1 MILFIL
7 VALYAVA
14 INGSSLTGFDNFS
27 HWARIPKIVLEYNSL
42 KIPANILYYPQTM
55 FSPILYTF
63 TCFFGGYNFT
73 NILVSMWLAYW
84 IIILLPLSHMPFK
97 KVHLLAL
104 YSLLITGILLAD
116 KANSMNALADTFIS
130 IMAASLLGYYFIRGN
145 FKGKYMI
152 LFAGIAVFPHIKYAV
167 GYLFAFYILLIMLY
181 DIYSKNKK
189 LSSNEIKFFIASL
202 VSFAAN
208 RLLMLSTNSSL
219 SQPNPI
225 STDMLPYDS
234 KSLSYIDIKEPW
246 CDPVGN
252 FLRALSTPVGIAI
265 TALFAAIIVIIIIK
279 KIKRKKI
286 HWLFAVSPLILFVL
300 FLGYSYFTFDAETQL
315 LVKNFIKNSLYLK
328 FLNINIIIYLFALC
342 LISAVLYKIS
352 PNKPSKKYM
361 LHIIYILGVQILLFE
376 LGTMIYYAGI
386 QQRMIFS
393 GNSLIRYHGMV
404 LYAMTFFLCIVIFN
418 GKPFSAARPIFK
430 KASYIVG
437 VILCLLLL
445 IPGVRSIA
453 KNPEVSDEGYRSAI
467 GGYKFYNDLIQE
479 YAKEDE
485 RVCLV
490 IDTINIGD
498 WNATKFIT
506 VMVGYHTSLS
516 LNNIVVLN
524 TVSDVELQ
532 QEAFREYLIQNKMD
546 KVITIGTGSYF
557 YGKYG
562 EIFSISTDE
571 ALNGVFQV
579 TYDDSRK
586 VELIHLNPNN

>member
-1 MILFIL
+1 M
-7 VALYAVA
+7 
-14 INGSSLTGFDNFS
+14 
-27 HWARIPKIVLEYNSL
+27 
-42 KIPANILYYPQTM
+42 
-55 FSPILYTF
+55 
-63 TCFFGGYNFT
+63 
-73 NILVSMWLAYW
+73 
-84 IIILLPLSHMPFK
+84 
-97 KVHLLAL
+97 
-104 YSLLITGILLAD
+104 
-116 KANSMNALADTFIS
+116 
-130 IMAASLLGYYFIRGN
+130 
-145 FKGKYMI
+145 
-152 LFAGIAVFPHIKYAV
+152 
-167 GYLFAFYILLIMLY
+167 
-181 DIYSKNKK
+181 
-189 LSSNEIKFFIASL
+189 
-202 VSFAAN
+202 
-208 RLLMLSTNSSL
+208 
-219 SQPNPI
+219 
-225 STDMLPYDS
+225 
-234 KSLSYIDIKEPW
+234 
-246 CDPVGN
+246 
-252 FLRALSTPVGIAI
+252 
-265 TALFAAIIVIIIIK
+265 
-279 KIKRKKI
+279 
-286 HWLFAVSPLILFVL
+286 L

-328 FLNINIIIYLFALC
+328 FLNINIIIYLSALC
-342 LISAVLYKIS
+342 LISAVLYKIY
-352 PNKPSKKYM
+352 PNEPSKKYM

-393 GNSLIRYHGMV
+393 GNSLLRYHGLV

-437 VILCLLLL
+437 VILCLFLL

-467 GGYKFYNDLIQE
+467 GGYMFYNDLIQE

-506 VMVGYHTSLS
+506 VMVGYQTSLS

-524 TVSDVELQ
+524 TISDVDLQ
-532 QEAFREYLIQNKMD
+532 QEAFSEYLIQNKMD

-562 EIFSISTDE
+562 EIFSIKSDE